1 MRDGAG
7 DMIRVLVIDDNA
19 VFRQGM
25 RNLFASIEDIDVC
38 GVAGDGATG
47 VEAVL
52 EQQPDVALMDLAMPG
67 LTGIEATRRLTAAA
81 PHVGIVVMTML
92 EDDDAVVQALRAGAR
107 GYVVKGAQQ
116 QEILDAIRS
125 VHAGRAVIGATVARQ
140 LATLMTGSA
149 AKDPFPELTTRE
161 RDVLDALTAG
171 ASTAQIAD
179 RLGLSGK
186 TVRNHI
192 SNILTKL
199 KVVDRTQAVLKAR
212 EAGLGR

>member
-1 MRDGAG
+1 VRDGT
-7 DMIRVLVIDDNA
+7 DPMIRVLIIDDNA

-25 RNLFASIEDIDVC
+25 KNLFASIEDIAVC

-47 VEAVL
+47 VNAVL
-52 EQQPDVALMDLAMPG
+52 ELQPDVALMDLAMPG
-67 LTGIEATRRLTAAA
+67 MTGIEATGRLTAAA
-81 PHVGIVVMTML
+81 PHIGIVVMTML

-107 GYVVKGAQQ
+107 GYIVKGAQQ
-116 QEILDAIRS
+116 HEILDAIRS

-140 LATLMTGSA
+140 LAALVSGSA
-149 AKDPFPELTTRE
+149 PNDPFPDLTARE

-171 ASTAQIAD
+171 ASTTQIAD
-179 RLGLSGK
+179 RLGLSDK

-199 KVVDRTQAVLKAR
+199 EVVDRTQAILKAR
-212 EAGLGR
+212 AAGLGR

>member
-1 MRDGAG
+1 
-7 DMIRVLVIDDNA
+7 
-19 VFRQGM
+19 
-25 RNLFASIEDIDVC
+25 
-38 GVAGDGATG
+38 
-47 VEAVL
+47 
-52 EQQPDVALMDLAMPG
+52 
-67 LTGIEATRRLTAAA
+67 
-81 PHVGIVVMTML
+81 MTML

-116 QEILDAIRS
+116 HEILDAIRS

-140 LATLMTGSA
+140 LAAIVTRPA
-149 AKDPFPELTTRE
+149 PNDPFPDLTTRE

-171 ASTAQIAD
+171 AGTAQIAD
-179 RLGLSGK
+179 RLGLTDK

-199 KVVDRTQAVLKAR
+199 EVVDRTQAVLKAR

>member
-1 MRDGAG
+1 
-7 DMIRVLVIDDNA
+7 MIRVLVIDDNA

-25 RNLFASIEDIDVC
+25 RNLFASIADIEVC
-38 GVAGDGATG
+38 GVAGDGAAG
-47 VEAVL
+47 VDAAL
-52 EQQPDVALMDLAMPG
+52 ELQPDVALMDLAMPG
-67 LTGIEATRRLTAAA
+67 ITGIEATARLTDRA
-81 PHVGIVVMTML
+81 PHIGIVVMTML
-92 EDDDAVVQALRAGAR
+92 EDDDAVLHALRAGAR

-125 VHAGRAVIGATVARQ
+125 VHAGRAVIGANVARR
-140 LATLMTGSA
+140 LAALVTGSA
-149 AKDPFPELTTRE
+149 PTDPFPSLTTRE
-161 RDVLDALTAG
+161 RNVLDAMCAG

-179 RLGLSGK
+179 RLGLSAK

-199 KVVDRTQAVLKAR
+199 EVVDRTQAVLKAR